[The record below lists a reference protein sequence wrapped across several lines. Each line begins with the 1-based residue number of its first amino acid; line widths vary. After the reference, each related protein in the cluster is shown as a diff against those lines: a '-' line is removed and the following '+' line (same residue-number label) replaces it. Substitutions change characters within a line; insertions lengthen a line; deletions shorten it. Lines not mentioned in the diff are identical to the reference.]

1 MTNQFYRRVCVS
13 MLVLSVFSVAAYA
26 GSDMEESW
34 RSSTPTENRTVLEY
48 WTIIAF
54 NEIMDYYR
62 AFTDK
67 YPNVDLQV
75 TVYQDEEYKTQSRLA
90 LASRT
95 GPDVWMTNTGSSFTQ
110 FVEGGGAMDITEI
123 SASRQWH
130 TRFDSGA
137 FEQGM
142 RDGKLYGMI
151 VGPYFP
157 WQALY
162 VNADFFRKHEIPYP
176 ETVDELIEVSALI
189 REKGMQPV
197 SWGNKDGWMG
207 QLIFGDYM
215 MQLVD
220 PSIVDE
226 LNSGALKW
234 TDSEAMI
241 TALEAIVR
249 LAEGGAFIDGYDSQ
263 DHTAAMSAWYGEKA
277 AFMYMGAWFYG
288 NMGAIDPPFE
298 IDTIALPTL
307 AKDTTLKGVQLFA
320 DPMLFVNPDTDVP
333 ELAIEF
339 LDYHT
344 APEYYVVSGNYF
356 GALTANKDANMQV
369 NLPPYLKA
377 DVLMKQFSLP
387 QSNYWTVTFPT
398 PVEEVLARQ
407 LQLVLAGQAAPED
420 ALAAVEV
427 EHARHR

>member
-1 MTNQFYRRVCVS
+1 MTNQFYRRMFVNMVI
-13 MLVLSVFSVAAYA
+13 LSAFSVSAYA
-26 GSDMEESW
+26 GPSSEESW
-34 RSSTPTENRTVLEY
+34 RSSTPQENKTVLEY

-62 AFTDK
+62 EFTDK
-67 YPNVDLQV
+67 YPNVDLQIS
-75 TVYQDEEYKTQSRLA
+75 VYQDEEYKTQSRLA

-110 FVEGGGAMDITEI
+110 FVEGGGAMDITAVAE
-123 SASRQWH
+123 SRQWEL
-130 TRFDSGA
+130 RFDSGA
-137 FEQGM
+137 YEQG
-142 RDGKLYGMI
+142 RRNGRIYGLI

-162 VNADFFRKHEIPYP
+162 ANADFFRESGVPYP
-176 ETVDELIEVSALI
+176 ETVAELIDVSDSI
-189 REKGMQPV
+189 RGKGMQPV

-207 QLIFGDYM
+207 QIIFGDYM

-226 LNSGALKW
+226 LNSGTLKW
-234 TDSEAMI
+234 TESDAAV
-241 TALEAIVR
+241 TALEAMAR
-249 LAEGGAFIDGYDSQ
+249 MADGGAFIDGYDSQ

-277 AFMYMGAWFYG
+277 AFLYMGAWFYG

-298 IDTIALPTL
+298 IETIALPKL
-307 AKDTTLKGVQLFA
+307 EKDTTLRGVQLFA
-320 DPMLFVNPDTDVP
+320 DPMLFVNPESDVA

-344 APEYYVVSGNYF
+344 SPEYYEVSGNYF
-356 GALTANKDANMQV
+356 GALTANREANEKV

-377 DVLMKQFSLP
+377 DVLMKQFALP
-387 QSNYWTVTFPT
+387 QSNYWTVSFPT

-407 LQLVLAGQAAPED
+407 IQLVLAGQATAGE
-420 ALAAVEV
+420 ALAAVEE
-427 EHARHR
+427 EHARNR

>member
-1 MTNQFYRRVCVS
+1 VTNRFYRRLFVN
-13 MLVLSVFSVAAYA
+13 LVFLSAFSGAVYAAPSSEA
-26 GSDMEESW
+26 NW
-34 RSSTPTENRTVLEY
+34 RSSTPQENKTVLEY

-123 SASRQWH
+123 AESRQWDL
-130 TRFDSGA
+130 RFDSGA
-137 FEQGM
+137 YEQGK
-142 RDGKLYGMI
+142 RNGKIYGLI

-157 WQALY
+157 WQAMY
-162 VNADFFRKHEIPYP
+162 ANADFFRDSGIPYP
-176 ETVDELIEVSALI
+176 ETVAELIEVSAAI
-189 REKGMQPV
+189 RASGMQPV

-207 QLIFGDYM
+207 QIIFGDYM

-226 LNSGALKW
+226 LNSGTLKW
-234 TDSEAMI
+234 TESDAAV
-241 TALEAIVR
+241 TALEAMVR
-249 LAEGGAFIDGYDSQ
+249 MAEGGAFIDGYDSQ

-277 AFMYMGAWFYG
+277 AFLYMGAWFYG

-298 IDTIALPTL
+298 IETIALPKL
-307 AKDTTLKGVQLFA
+307 EHDTTLKGVQLFA
-320 DPMLFVNPDTDVP
+320 DPMLFVNPESDVP

-344 APEYYVVSGNYF
+344 APEYYEVSGNYF
-356 GALTANKDANMQV
+356 GALTANREANEKV

-377 DVLMKQFSLP
+377 DVLMKQFALP

-398 PVEEVLARQ
+398 PVEEALAKQ
-407 LQLVLAGQAAPED
+407 IQLVLAGQATAQE
-420 ALAAVEV
+420 ALAAVEA
-427 EHARHR
+427 EHARNR

>member
-1 MTNQFYRRVCVS
+1 M
-13 MLVLSVFSVAAYA
+13 
-26 GSDMEESW
+26 
-34 RSSTPTENRTVLEY
+34 
-48 WTIIAF
+48 
-54 NEIMDYYR
+54 
-62 AFTDK
+62 
-67 YPNVDLQV
+67 
-75 TVYQDEEYKTQSRLA
+75 
-90 LASRT
+90 
-95 GPDVWMTNTGSSFTQ
+95 
-110 FVEGGGAMDITEI
+110 
-123 SASRQWH
+123 
-130 TRFDSGA
+130 
-137 FEQGM
+137 
-142 RDGKLYGMI
+142 
-151 VGPYFP
+151 
-157 WQALY
+157 
-162 VNADFFRKHEIPYP
+162 
-176 ETVDELIEVSALI
+176 DELIEVSALI

-226 LNSGALKW
+226 LNTGALKW
-234 TDSEAMI
+234 TESEDMI
-241 TALEAIVR
+241 TALEAMIK

-307 AKDTTLKGVQLFA
+307 TRDTTLKGVQLFA
-320 DPMLFVNPDTDVP
+320 DPMVFVNPDTDVP

-356 GALTANKDANMQV
+356 GALTANKEANKQV

-377 DVLMKQFSLP
+377 DVLMKQFALP

-407 LQLVLAGQAAPED
+407 LQLVLAGQATPED